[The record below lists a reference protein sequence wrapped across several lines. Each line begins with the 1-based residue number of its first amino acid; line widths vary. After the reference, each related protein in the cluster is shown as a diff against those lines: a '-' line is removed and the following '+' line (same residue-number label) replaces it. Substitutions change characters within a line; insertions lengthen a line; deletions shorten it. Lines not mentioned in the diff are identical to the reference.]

1 MMETTI
7 AYIQQNL
14 YTVIS
19 LGTIFTLLSAVTIYK
34 LSQKPT
40 ITFLEHIQE
49 GNALDD
55 ISDDKVKDNVPI
67 KSNTKKDMVKVVEK
81 IVVKSDTK
89 DTINSDVFDKIA
101 EATDSKGQVDKEAL
115 QKLLGDDVVIKSHV
129 EQTVVKDFPKDTIR
143 ETVVKSVPL
152 TKSLDDK
159 IHEDDI
165 KDSVTNNHSTVSIFV
180 VDIGVNRL
188 EVIKIIYEV
197 TGFALKEAHEIAE
210 SKGAIPFKVS
220 LKQADRI
227 LKSLKD
233 AGAIAVIK

>member
-14 YTVIS
+14 YTVMS
-19 LGTIFTLLSAVTIYK
+19 LGGLVVLLFAVTIYK
-34 LSQKPT
+34 LSHKPT
-40 ITFLEHIQE
+40 TTFVEHIQE

-55 ISDDKVKDNVPI
+55 VSDDKVKDNVPI
-67 KSNTKKDMVKVVEK
+67 KSDTKKDTVNVQEK
-81 IVVKSDTK
+81 TIVKSDTK
-89 DTINSDVFDKIA
+89 DAINSDVFDKIA
-101 EATDSKGQVDKEAL
+101 EATDSKGQVDKE
-115 QKLLGDDVVIKSHV
+115 LGDDVVIKSYV
-129 EQTVVKDFPKDTIR
+129 EKTVVKDFPKDTIR

-159 IHEDDI
+159 IHEDDMR
-165 KDSVTNNHSTVSIFV
+165 DSVTNNHSTVSISV
-180 VDIGVNRL
+180 INIGANRL

-197 TGFALKEAHEIAE
+197 TGFALKDAHEIAE

-227 LKSLKD
+227 LKNLKD